1 MATSR
6 TGTTKWLRLA
16 AHAKRRARADGLT
29 SCPLCGTTLDY
40 DHGKQPDSAEAD
52 HVIEWANGGQD
63 ELDNIRVI
71 CRRCNQRLG
80 GALGHK
86 RARRRRTQPLR
97 IAPTATTSTW

>member
-16 AHAKRRARADGLT
+16 AHAKCRARADGLT

-40 DHGKQPDSAEAD
+40 DHGKRPDSAEAD

-63 ELDNIRVI
+63 DLDNIRVI

-86 RARRRRTQPLR
+86 RPGPRRASTGYA
-97 IAPTATTSTW
+97 APPYW